1 MCDLTNRYFNALP
14 LNFGVILLQKVK
26 SPEILQ
32 PHFLHLNKLLDQVV
46 RQESAENKLTTH
58 DQVVPLGNEPRK
70 IKKIVWFQV
79 LLLILQFF
87 LLDKNIPQQL
97 DSFNWGCFDNPSC
110 WRKLKVDLDN
120 WEKVD
125 ICVV

>member
-70 IKKIVWFQV
+70 IRKIV
-79 LLLILQFF
+79 
-87 LLDKNIPQQL
+87 
-97 DSFNWGCFDNPSC
+97 
-110 WRKLKVDLDN
+110 
-120 WEKVD
+120 
-125 ICVV
+125 